1 MLGKSHVSQ
10 SRSKSFC
17 RYAGVYL
24 ALQEDAGVEACG
36 ASFPVALAVKSSS
49 KPPKKT
55 PTALGGKATYYCP
68 LVSDKKHLRE
78 SQTIRTNR
86 ERPNFRHPL
95 LPVFVTCCSQI
106 WKAQGTQRFSCCTG
120 PEDASS
126 QLIFLGSVE
135 DD

>member
-49 KPPKKT
+49 KPPKKKHQQLWAEKLHI
-55 PTALGGKATYYCP
+55 TAP
-68 LVSDKKHLRE
+68 
-78 SQTIRTNR
+78 
-86 ERPNFRHPL
+86 
-95 LPVFVTCCSQI
+95 
-106 WKAQGTQRFSCCTG
+106 
-120 PEDASS
+120 
-126 QLIFLGSVE
+126 
-135 DD
+135 